1 MARLD
6 SLIRFHKHDLDEKR
20 KQLGLLNAKATEIEE
35 TLKAL
40 EEEREKEAEFSSQNP
55 NLGSA
60 YTNYL
65 IGYKQTKKQLNQMR
79 EDLEEQINDAMFEI
93 QEKFTELKK
102 YEVLH
107 EKRLQEIA
115 KKRQKQEDQTFD
127 EIGLQLHDRRN
138 KKEE

>member
-127 EIGLQLHDRRN
+127 EI
-138 KKEE
+138 